1 MGQSL
6 QQDQVADGR
15 GNQNDLQSNTGA
27 GHDVMAL
34 RHGERRGGR
43 QARTSRRAYYDL
55 PTQVVCFTS

>member
-1 MGQSL
+1 
-6 QQDQVADGR
+6 
-15 GNQNDLQSNTGA
+15 
-27 GHDVMAL
+27 VMAL